1 MNPEAEPPVPGL
13 DQCHLEGWGTVWR
26 GRRGPGPGTGGRV
39 PLAAA
44 ELSPWILLPR
54 LFIYRTI
61 KKGKHICRW
70 IYICASKNTVCS
82 YFALHV
88 ITMKWFLPSITA
100 DRASMIVHLN

>member
-54 LFIYRTI
+54 LFIYHTI
-61 KKGKHICRW
+61 KNVNIYVGGYIYVHQKIQFVHI
-70 IYICASKNTVCS
+70 
-82 YFALHV
+82 
-88 ITMKWFLPSITA
+88 LPY
-100 DRASMIVHLN
+100 MLLP